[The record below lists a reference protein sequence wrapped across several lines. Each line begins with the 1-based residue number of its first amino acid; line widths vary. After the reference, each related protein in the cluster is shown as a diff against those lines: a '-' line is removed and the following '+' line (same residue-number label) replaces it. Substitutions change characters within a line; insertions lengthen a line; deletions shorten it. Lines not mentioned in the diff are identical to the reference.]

1 MNWVILWKFVLIFTF
16 SAYSILV
23 IVVFFGGIKNII
35 EMFKDFTESANQSE

>member
-16 SAYSILV
+16 FAYSILV

-35 EMFKDFTESANQSE
+35 EMFKDLTESAKQSE